1 MKQVLLLLQICLC
14 CVSPCFCQ
22 DADTLETKRL
32 DEVLI
37 RGQKEINM
45 SIFPILTVPGS
56 GQARKTKLS
65 AYGLFD
71 VNASWKI
78 NDHVMLRVNVKN
90 VTDKQYFTKRPQF
103 YPGPGVWSSDG
114 RSFVVTLGFLI

>member
-37 RGQKEINM
+37 RGQKEIN
-45 SIFPILTVPGS
+45 IERLPDIEGTRIWS
-56 GQARKTKLS
+56 GKKNE
-65 AYGLFD
+65 
-71 VNASWKI
+71 VI
-78 NDHVMLRVNVKN
+78 NVRNLDANIAEKN
-90 VTDKQYFTKRPQF
+90 GAPDFC
-103 YPGPGVWSSDG
+103 
-114 RSFVVTLGFLI
+114 